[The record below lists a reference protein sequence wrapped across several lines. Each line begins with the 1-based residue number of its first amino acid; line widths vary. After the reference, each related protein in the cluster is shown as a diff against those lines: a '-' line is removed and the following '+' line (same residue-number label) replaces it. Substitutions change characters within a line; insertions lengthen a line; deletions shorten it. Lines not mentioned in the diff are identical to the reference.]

1 MNQSTFA
8 DASIN
13 NDDTVMD
20 VMDRD
25 YEPKDNNDVVDDDF
39 GSAGER

>member
-1 MNQSTFA
+1 
-8 DASIN
+8 
-13 NDDTVMD
+13 MD

-39 GSAGER
+39 GSAGERWLRQFTWIQFH